1 MFETDDG
8 FRIFVALPGIR
19 LEQVTLS
26 VESTGLVLQTERV
39 PPSAI
44 ESLRIR
50 RLEIPYGT
58 FERRVELPPG
68 RYTLR
73 EQHMADGCLELH
85 LARE

>member
-8 FRIFVALPGIR
+8 YRIFVALPGVR
-19 LEQVTLS
+19 LEQVTLL
-26 VESTGLVLQTERV
+26 VESRGLVLLTERIL
-39 PPSAI
+39 PPAM

-58 FERRVELPPG
+58 FERRIELPPG
-68 RYTLR
+68 RYRLR

-85 LARE
+85 LTRE